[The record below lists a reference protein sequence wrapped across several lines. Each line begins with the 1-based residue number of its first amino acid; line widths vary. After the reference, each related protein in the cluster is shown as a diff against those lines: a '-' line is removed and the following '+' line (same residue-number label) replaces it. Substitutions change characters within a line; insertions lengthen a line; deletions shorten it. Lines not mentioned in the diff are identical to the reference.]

1 MKKLVDFTVVEN
13 LLVGADCFL
22 LKLHTNNELPE
33 ILPGQFVNVLIE
45 DAGVLLRRPI
55 SIHYANAANGE
66 LELLVKIAGKGTEKL
81 SHIANGDTIN
91 ILIPLGTEFTFPNSN
106 DKVLLVGGGVGIAP
120 LYYFASEMNKK
131 GIKPTLLIGTRS
143 SNDIILKDK
152 FEQVANLYYTTED
165 GSYGEKGYPTQHSLL
180 GEKFDKIYTCGP
192 TPMMIGV
199 AKYAA
204 SNDIFCEASLE
215 NKMACGI
222 GACLCCVQDTKEG
235 HKCVCTTGP
244 VFNIN
249 DLKWLN

>member
-13 LLVGADCFL
+13 TSVGAGCFL
-22 LKLHTNNELPE
+22 LKLHTKETLPE

-55 SIHYANAANGE
+55 SIHYADSSNGE
-66 LELLVKIAGKGTEKL
+66 LELLIKIAGKGTEKL
-81 SHIANGDTIN
+81 SHIANGSSIN
-91 ILIPLGTEFTFPNSN
+91 ILIPLGMEFTMPSKN

-120 LYYFASEMNKK
+120 LYYFAKEICKSGN
-131 GIKPTLLIGTRS
+131 KPTLLIGTRTS
-143 SNDIILKDK
+143 ADIILKEK
-152 FEQVANLYYTTED
+152 FEEVADLYYTTED
-165 GSYGEKGYPTQHSLL
+165 GSYGEKGYPTQHSILA
-180 GEKFDKIYTCGP
+180 KSYDRIYTCGP
-192 TPMMIGV
+192 TPMMKGV
-199 AKYAA
+199 AKYA
-204 SNDIFCEASLE
+204 SEKDIFCEVSLE

-249 DLKWLN
+249 DLKWLS

>member
-1 MKKLVDFTVVEN
+1 MKKLADFTVVEN
-13 LLVGADCFL
+13 INVGAGCFL
-22 LKLHTNNELPE
+22 LKLHTTDELPE

-45 DAGVLLRRPI
+45 EAGVLLRRPI
-55 SIHYANAANGE
+55 SIHNADAAKGE

-81 SHIANGDTIN
+81 STVANGTKIN
-91 ILIPLGTEFTFPNSN
+91 ILIPLGTGFSTPEQN

-120 LYYFASEMNKK
+120 LYYFAKTMCDN

-143 SNDIILKDK
+143 SSDIVLKEK

-165 GSYGEKGYPTQHSLL
+165 GSYGEKGYPTQHSILN
-180 GEKFDKIYTCGP
+180 EKFDKIYTCGP
-192 TPMMIGV
+192 TPMMKGV
-199 AKYAA
+199 AKYAT
-204 SNDIFCEASLE
+204 DKGIFCEVSLE

-244 VFNIN
+244 VFNVN
-249 DLKWLN
+249 DLKWQN